1 MKRLLMTTS
10 LVAFAALPVAA
21 QTTDAPQTGTTAQT
35 GQVQTMDQAQQ
46 GQGEMVLGESFQ
58 ASDLI
63 GKRIFMEQQGGGQAG
78 AQTQTD
84 FQTGVAPGAAPGVAP
99 GTQTPPQTGAATQGT
114 GVAQTDPTV
123 GGTTA
128 TQPGQPGSMAG
139 APMRGQ
145 ARDGMQMVGV
155 IRDVILNADGDAD
168 GLIVDAGGY
177 LGTAANEIRISMDEV
192 RFVPDH
198 HAGQRQ
204 TGAAQTGQTETG
216 QTQTGQTQTG
226 QTETGQTGQAQT
238 GQQQPGA
245 AQTGQTETGQTGQ
258 TQMGQQQ
265 TGQPQTGQQ
274 PVGDA
279 FTVIYTGDAETFQQ
293 AQPYDQSTATNAG
306 EIRGSTQWGQAEQ
319 RQQREIQFSD
329 LTTDEL
335 LGAPVYGTRNEWIA
349 EVSELALGEDGEIES
364 VIIDVGGFLGIGT
377 KPVALPMEEV
387 QLRVDHANQTRAFTS
402 DELRAYVPYT
412 EEQLEAMEEWHNPSN
427 L

>member
-10 LVAFAALPVAA
+10 LVAFTALPVAA
-21 QTTDAPQTGTTAQT
+21 QTTDAPQTDAPAQT
-35 GQVQTMDQAQQ
+35 GQAQTGQAQTGQARTGQAQTMDTAQQ
-46 GQGEMVLGESFQ
+46 GQDQMVLGESFQ

-63 GKRIFMEQQGGGQAG
+63 GKRIFMEQQAG
-78 AQTQTD
+78 AQTGAQTEAQTD
-84 FQTGVAPGAAPGVAP
+84 FQTGVAPGAAPGVAA
-99 GTQTPPQTGAATQGT
+99 GTQTPPESGAATQGT

-123 GGTTA
+123 GGTT

-139 APMRGQ
+139 APMQGQ
-145 ARDGMQMVGV
+145 TRDGMQMVGV

-177 LGTAANEIRISMDEV
+177 LGTAANEMRLSMDDV

-198 HAGQRQ
+198 HAGQQQAGQQQMGQQQSDQQQ
-204 TGAAQTGQTETG
+204 TGAAQTGAA
-216 QTQTGQTQTG
+216 QTG

-238 GQQQPGA
+238 GQP
-245 AQTGQTETGQTGQ
+245 
-258 TQMGQQQ
+258 Q

-279 FTVIYTGDAETFQQ
+279 FTVIYTGDAQAFQQ
-293 AQPYDQSTATNAG
+293 SQPFDQSTATNAG
-306 EIRGSTQWGQAEQ
+306 EIRGSAQWGQAEQ
-319 RQQREIQFSD
+319 RQQREIEFSE

-349 EVSELALGEDGEIES
+349 EVSELALGEDGEIQS

-377 KPVALPMEEV
+377 KPVALPLEEV
-387 QLRVDHANQTRAFTS
+387 QLRVDHGGQTGAFATN
-402 DELRAYVPYT
+402 DLRAYVPYT
-412 EEQLEAMEEWHNPSN
+412 EEQLDAMEEWESTSN